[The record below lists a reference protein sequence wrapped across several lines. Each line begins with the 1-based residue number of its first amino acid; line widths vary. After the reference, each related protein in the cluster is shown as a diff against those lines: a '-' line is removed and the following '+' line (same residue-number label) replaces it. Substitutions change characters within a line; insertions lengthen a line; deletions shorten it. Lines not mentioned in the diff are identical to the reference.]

1 MESHRALD
9 LEKIS
14 LHVIEGFYCGLV
26 VKDPTAASWA
36 AVEEWVQS
44 LTWELLYAMGIAIK
58 RKKKKSAC
66 SSQSVLLS

>member
-36 AVEEWVQS
+36 AVEWVQS
-44 LTWELLYAMGIAIK
+44 LTWELLYALGAAIEI
-58 RKKKKSAC
+58 KKKGNLKK
-66 SSQSVLLS
+66 LKIK